1 MLELLASMSSN
12 GQLAPAIVIV
22 KGEKFEIAD
31 GHRRYI
37 AAQKMGWKSLRCEVY
52 QKDGLAVEAAK
63 VAANLDREDWNP
75 AQEAIYYRQ
84 LVDKYQ
90 LDEAG
95 LCALVRRSPEYVG
108 SRWKLYF
115 GDPDIFE
122 LLRAGQLTLGVAQ
135 QLNRVEEEMYRK
147 SFIDSA
153 LRGGAG
159 ARVVKQWVDEYLGRK
174 ITPTPEAALT
184 ATAAADLPPSEASLV
199 PRATVRACVLCGGYR
214 DPLNLTD
221 ITIHT
226 WEWESV
232 LQMLRKAAA
241 RTEAAEE

>member
-1 MLELLASMSSN
+1 MTRKLSKPN
-12 GQLAPAIVIV
+12 TGQ
-22 KGEKFEIAD
+22 GRHGD
-31 GHRRYI
+31 
-37 AAQKMGWKSLRCEVY
+37 
-52 QKDGLAVEAAK
+52 AVEAAK

-75 AQEAIYYRQ
+75 AQEAVYYRQ

-95 LCALVRRSPEYVG
+95 LCALVRRSADYVG

-122 LLRAGQLTLGVAQ
+122 LLRAGQLSLGVAQ
-135 QLNRVEEEMYRK
+135 QLNRVQEEMYRK
-147 SFIDSA
+147 SFLDSA

-159 ARVVKQWVDEYLGRK
+159 ARVVKQWVDEYLGRQ
-174 ITPTPEAALT
+174 ITPTPESAQPDVT
-184 ATAAADLPPSEASLV
+184 TGGPMPSEASLV

-214 DPLNLTD
+214 DPMNLVDVTM
-221 ITIHT
+221 HT

-232 LQMLRKAAA
+232 LQMLRKAQAG
-241 RTEAAEE
+241 AERADEVKHDS